1 MFFTSVQNLKDIE
14 FRRLTGVK
22 RSTFNHMVKILL
34 EAERKKKVRGGR
46 PNDLIMEDRL
56 LMTLCYLREYR
67 TYFHTAVTYG
77 VSESACF
84 RTVVWIEDVLVKHPD
99 FTLPGRKA
107 VAKSDSEF
115 EVILVDVTESPIE
128 RPKKNSA
135 ATTRVRKKD
144 ILILLHFGRHEELVV
159 N

>member
-1 MFFTSVQNLKDIE
+1 MPLFFSNVQNLKDTE

-22 RSTFNHMVKILL
+22 RTTFNHMIKILI
-34 EAERKKKVRGGR
+34 EAEQTKKARGGR
-46 PNDLIMEDRL
+46 PNDLPMEDRL

-67 TYFHTAVTYG
+67 TYFHVAQTYG

-99 FTLPGRKA
+99 FALPGRRS
-107 VAKSDSEF
+107 VAKSDNEF
-115 EVILVDVTESPIE
+115 DVILIDVTESPIE

-135 ATTRVRKKD
+135 AITQARKKG
-144 ILILLHFGRHEELVV
+144 ILSKRR
-159 N
+159 